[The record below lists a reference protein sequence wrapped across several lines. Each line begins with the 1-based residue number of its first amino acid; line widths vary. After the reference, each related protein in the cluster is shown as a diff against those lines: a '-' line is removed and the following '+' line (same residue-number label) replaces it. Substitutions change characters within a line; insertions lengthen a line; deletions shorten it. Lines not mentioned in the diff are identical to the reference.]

1 MAYKLYMAG
10 TLMPITPSKVT
21 VKINNQNKTM
31 TLINGEEIN
40 ILKAA
45 GLSDVSFELV
55 LPQVSYPFSNGG
67 AQSAAYYL
75 SLFERLKVSKT
86 PFQFILNRQKP
97 GGGMF
102 HYTNLTVGLE
112 TYEITDDAGE
122 GFDVKVK
129 INLKQYRAYILCPEH
144 DASGIVFEG
153 VAYHLL
159 GRAAMDEL
167 ETVSLEE
174 TDAGTEITKATEAGG
189 IVFVTLAEAGS
200 IDAETAAEHADLFAE
215 WAFPVGY
222 TVGQIRRYNGTL
234 YKCVQAHTS
243 QADWTP
249 DTASSLWSK
258 TSDPAEEWPEW
269 SQPVGAHDAY
279 SKGAKVSHK
288 EKHWISTVDSNVWEP
303 GVYGWEEST
312 NGV

>member
-129 INLKQYRAYILCPEH
+129 INLKQYRAYGTKTVAVQP
-144 DASGIVFEG
+144 AKTSG
-153 VAYHLL
+153 
-159 GRAAMDEL
+159 
-167 ETVSLEE
+167 
-174 TDAGTEITKATEAGG
+174 GTATA
-189 IVFVTLAEAGS
+189 T
-200 IDAETAAEHADLFAE
+200 
-215 WAFPVGY
+215 Y
-222 TVGQIRRYNGTL
+222 TVKSGDCLWNIAKKQLGNGADYTKIYNLNKDKIKNPNLIYPGQVLTL
-234 YKCVQAHTS
+234 PS
-243 QADWTP
+243 
-249 DTASSLWSK
+249 
-258 TSDPAEEWPEW
+258 
-269 SQPVGAHDAY
+269 
-279 SKGAKVSHK
+279 
-288 EKHWISTVDSNVWEP
+288 
-303 GVYGWEEST
+303 
-312 NGV
+312 